1 MTSKIIEL
9 TRKGW
14 NLIAKNRGIQEP
26 QNMST
31 EELLNTFSKYDNK
44 RKVKSNRRKLLKIKQ
59 EKIAKIQNISK
70 NESSK
75 ADKLQNKS
83 IDELRGIAR
92 SRRIENYDNLTKE
105 DLIISILKSES
116 NPEERNY
123 MEYVNNS
130 THDYTY
136 DDKIKGEI
144 NDIRIILSRLGNRVS
159 KDERKRIKKELYE
172 TEKKQSLS
180 DNEKEEIYVHFVE
193 LVKTFDKEE
202 ELSKRSI

>member
-1 MTSKIIEL
+1 MNQVRL
-9 TRKGW
+9 
-14 NLIAKNRGIQEP
+14 
-26 QNMST
+26 
-31 EELLNTFSKYDNK
+31 
-44 RKVKSNRRKLLKIKQ
+44 KSY
-59 EKIAKIQNISK
+59 
-70 NESSK
+70 
-75 ADKLQNKS
+75 KS
-83 IDELRGIAR
+83 MDELRGIAR
-92 SRRIENYDNLTKE
+92 LTRIENYDNLTKE
-105 DLIISILKSES
+105 DLIISLLKSES